1 MATIETAIRAMLT
14 SHMGNATVADARITH
29 GYRLQNSVLPAVT
42 FVVDSTT
49 SVTVDCLLNQS
60 TVTVTGVAVTTLAA
74 NNLGA
79 DIIAGFAEGT
89 YDTIEIYAPV
99 RNSTTLDAPE
109 VGDGD
114 EQTPAT
120 ITLTF
125 DVYWSV

>member
-1 MATIETAIRAMLT
+1 MATIETAIRAMLV
-14 SHMGNATVADARITH
+14 SQMANGAVADARITH

-49 SVTVDCLLNQS
+49 CVTVDCVLNQS

-74 NNLGA
+74 NNLAA
-79 DIIAGFAEGT
+79 DIISGFVANT
-89 YDTIEIYAPV
+89 YDTIKIYAPV
-99 RNSTTLDAPE
+99 RTATTLDAPE

-125 DVYWSV
+125 DLYWSV

>member
-1 MATIETAIRAMLT
+1 MATIETAIRAMLV
-14 SHMGNATVADARITH
+14 SQMANGAVADARITH

-49 SVTVDCLLNQS
+49 CVTVDCVLNQS

-79 DIIAGFAEGT
+79 DIISGFVANT
-89 YDTIEIYAPV
+89 YDTIKIYAPV
-99 RNSTTLDAPE
+99 RTATTLDAPE

-125 DVYWSV
+125 DLFWSV

>member
-1 MATIETAIRAMLT
+1 MATIETAIRAMLVSQMANT
-14 SHMGNATVADARITH
+14 SVADARITH

-49 SVTVDCLLNQS
+49 CVTVNCVLNQS

-79 DIIAGFAEGT
+79 DIISGFVAGT
-89 YDTIEIYAPV
+89 YDTIKLYAPV
-99 RNSTTLDAPE
+99 RTATTLDAPE

-125 DVYWSV
+125 DLYWSV